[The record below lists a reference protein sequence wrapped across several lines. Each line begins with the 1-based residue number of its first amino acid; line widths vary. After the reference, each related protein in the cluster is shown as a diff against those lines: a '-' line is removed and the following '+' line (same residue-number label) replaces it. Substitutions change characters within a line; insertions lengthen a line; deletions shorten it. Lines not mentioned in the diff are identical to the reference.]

1 VTDHPERRAGI
12 MLVRVWLEAPAPKGL
27 RARLIGISDLSL
39 ERETSAAS
47 SVDEVCD
54 QVRAWLEAFVAG
66 R

>member
-1 VTDHPERRAGI
+1 